1 MPWKLTVRIGPRVE
15 RTKFDDREQALD
27 ALQARARELTRTART
42 KGVDL
47 KYKRYEPSEQV
58 SARIELSG
66 PERLLPS
73 VQAGI
78 DVRGDG
84 STQAFVGRVRR
95 EVVEPRKGESAAQAL
110 RRILTDGSRS

>member
-15 RTKFDDREQALD
+15 RAKFDDRERALD
-27 ALQARARELTRTART
+27 ALQARARELSGTTST

-47 KYKRYEPSEQV
+47 KYKRYEPAQQV
-58 SARIELSG
+58 SARIELAG

-73 VQAGI
+73 VHAGI

-84 STQAFVGRVRR
+84 STQAFIGRVQRR
-95 EVVEPRKGESAAQAL
+95 LVEPRKGESGAQAL
-110 RRILTDGSRS
+110 RRVLTERDRS